1 MELQKLQDLFVDVLK
16 DTYDAENQITKALP
30 KMAKAANT
38 PELKSAFE
46 QHLKE
51 TENHIK
57 RLEMVFESVDKKP
70 TRKTCKGMQGLL
82 EEGSEMIKED
92 AEPEVLDAGL
102 IAAAQKVEHYEISA
116 YGTLIAYAELL
127 DMDDAIQ
134 ALQQNLDEEKAADEK
149 LTGIAE
155 ETVNIQAA

>member
-1 MELQKLQDLFVDVLK
+1 MELKKLQDLFVDVLK
-16 DTYDAENQITKALP
+16 DTYDAEHQITKALP
-30 KMAKAANT
+30 KMVKASYT

-46 QHLKE
+46 MHLKE

-70 TRKTCKGMQGLL
+70 TRKSCKGMQGLL
-82 EEGSEMIKED
+82 EEGSEMMKEKG
-92 AEPEVLDAGL
+92 EPEVLDAGL

-127 DMDDAIQ
+127 GLDDAAQ
-134 ALQQNLDEEKAADEK
+134 ALQLNLDEEKAADEK

>member
-16 DTYDAENQITKALP
+16 DTYDAEHQITKALP
-30 KMAKAANT
+30 KLAKATNA
-38 PELKSAFE
+38 PELRSAFE

-70 TRKTCKGMQGLL
+70 ARKTCKGMQGLL